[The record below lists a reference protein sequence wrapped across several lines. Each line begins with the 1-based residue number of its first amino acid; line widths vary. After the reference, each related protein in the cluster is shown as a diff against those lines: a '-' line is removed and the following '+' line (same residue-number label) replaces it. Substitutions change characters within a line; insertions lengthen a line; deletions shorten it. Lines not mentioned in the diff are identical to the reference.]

1 MTVSE
6 REMSDA
12 EAADFYYE
20 HRDDPDMWGEQ
31 VDAKISRKLDSVVSV
46 RFNSTEIER
55 IQQAADAA
63 GLSLSSFIRRAALT
77 APGAEVLDIDRAR
90 KDMAQA
96 RRFVL
101 DALKALH
108 A

>member
-1 MTVSE
+1 MSE
-6 REMSDA
+6 REMSNA
-12 EAADFYYE
+12 EAAEFYYE
-20 HRDDPDMWGEQ
+20 HRDDPEMWGEQ

-46 RFNSTEIER
+46 RFNSAEIER

-63 GLSLSSFIRRAALT
+63 GLSLSSFIRHAALT
-77 APGAEVLDIDRAR
+77 APGAQVLDIDRAR

>member
-12 EAADFYYE
+12 EAADFYNE
-20 HRDDPDMWGEQ
+20 HRDDPEMWGEQ
-31 VDAKISRKLDSVVSV
+31 VDVKISRKLDNVVSV
-46 RFNSTEIER
+46 RFNAVEIER

-90 KDMAQA
+90 KDMAQ
-96 RRFVL
+96 
-101 DALKALH
+101 
-108 A
+108 

>member
-1 MTVSE
+1 MSKP
-6 REMSDA
+6 EMSDA
-12 EAADFYYE
+12 EAAEFYYE
-20 HRDDPDMWGEQ
+20 HRDDPEVWGEQ
-31 VDAKISRKLDSVVSV
+31 VEARISRKLDSVISV
-46 RFNSTEIER
+46 RFNSAEIER
-55 IQQAADAA
+55 IQQLADAA

-77 APGAEVLDIDRAR
+77 APGAEVVDIDRAR

-101 DALKALH
+101 DALRALH